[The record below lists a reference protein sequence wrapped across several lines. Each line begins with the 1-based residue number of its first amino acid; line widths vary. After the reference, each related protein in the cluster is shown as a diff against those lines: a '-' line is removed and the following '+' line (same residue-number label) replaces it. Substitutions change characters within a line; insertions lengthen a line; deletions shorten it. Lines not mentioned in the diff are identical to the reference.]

1 MINTAVRRAAVLLA
15 TLAIPA
21 MLLVASLPASAATSG
36 SLCETN
42 GAYCVN
48 TANFSLYTP
57 ATESLTNARTIEA
70 EPQIAPPGTD
80 ELVFK
85 GDTSK
90 CLGATKAEI
99 KPCNGGSDI
108 FWIEETSGG
117 SAYWETLGLPR
128 PLAQRCISRVMRTWE
143 ANTSWRPRARM
154 ARTSSSNSDDG
165 RAHT

>member
-21 MLLVASLPASAATSG
+21 TLLVAPLPASAATSG

-90 CLGATKAEI
+90 CLGATNDGTKAEI

-117 SAYWETLGLPR
+117 SAYWENTGATSTIGTKMYLSGNENLGSQYV
-128 PLAQRCISRVMRTWE
+128 LAAKGKNGTYQLFEFR
-143 ANTSWRPRARM
+143 
-154 ARTSSSNSDDG
+154 
-165 RAHT
+165 

>member
-15 TLAIPA
+15 TLGIPA
-21 MLLVASLPASAATSG
+21 MLLAAPLPASAATSG

-42 GAYCVN
+42 GLWCLN

-70 EPQIAPPGTD
+70 ESQIAPAGTW

-85 GDTSK
+85 GDTSD
-90 CLGATKAEI
+90 CLGATNDGIKVEI

-108 FWIEETSGG
+108 FWIEQTSGG
-117 SAYWETLGLPR
+117 SAYWENTGATSTIGTKMYLSGNGSTGSPYV
-128 PLAQRCISRVMRTWE
+128 LAAKGKNGTYQLFEFR
-143 ANTSWRPRARM
+143 
-154 ARTSSSNSDDG
+154 
-165 RAHT
+165 